1 MQENNENVTVKK
13 ILGLLKRLSEVQAS
27 RALMAAKIFTRETKD
42 QVQSKVEKLKSD
54 MIEKAQIYGQK
65 AKEYAENYEN
75 GEIEKQNVI
84 SEYEQLLSEV
94 NEEYSAQFKNV
105 LEEKNKLEV
114 LESKLY
120 SKELTLRKQREEK
133 RNSPEYLEYLKK
145 QRDIKEEIDS
155 CYSNEDFDKVSEKIE
170 QAKELKRQ
178 NPLIELDDKIQQFEE
193 KIGEVSECIK
203 ECNKEIEY
211 IYKSREQKIE
221 EITKDRDTKLVETKP
236 KTLAEKIFG
245 KLFSKFNGINKFK
258 NNVISKISQRI
269 GKIRNEELPLI
280 KENVQNRAISFSNN
294 IEKKSEQI
302 KSNVLEKKDSVV
314 ERITETRDM
323 IANRSKQTYNYIITK
338 GKQAKQNILSGIEQ
352 RLEREIA
359 KAQEDYVQKQDKLNN
374 KQESQQE
381 ESTR

>member
-1 MQENNENVTVKK
+1 M
-13 ILGLLKRLSEVQAS
+13 
-27 RALMAAKIFTRETKD
+27 
-42 QVQSKVEKLKSD
+42 
-54 MIEKAQIYGQK
+54 
-65 AKEYAENYEN
+65 
-75 GEIEKQNVI
+75 
-84 SEYEQLLSEV
+84 
-94 NEEYSAQFKNV
+94 
-105 LEEKNKLEV
+105 
-114 LESKLY
+114 
-120 SKELTLRKQREEK
+120 
-133 RNSPEYLEYLKK
+133 
-145 QRDIKEEIDS
+145 
-155 CYSNEDFDKVSEKIE
+155 
-170 QAKELKRQ
+170 
-178 NPLIELDDKIQQFEE
+178 
-193 KIGEVSECIK
+193 
-203 ECNKEIEY
+203 
-211 IYKSREQKIE
+211 
-221 EITKDRDTKLVETKP
+221 
-236 KTLAEKIFG
+236 AEKIFG

-302 KSNVLEKKDSVV
+302 KSNVLEKKNSVV
-314 ERITETRDM
+314 ERITETRDI

>member
-94 NEEYSAQFKNV
+94 NEEYSAQLKNV

-120 SKELTLRKQREEK
+120 SKELSLRKQREEK

-145 QRDIKEEIDS
+145 QRDIKEKIDS

>member
-94 NEEYSAQFKNV
+94 NEEYSAQLKNV

-120 SKELTLRKQREEK
+120 SKELSLRKQREEK

-145 QRDIKEEIDS
+145 QRDIKEKIDS

-314 ERITETRDM
+314 ERITETRDI